1 MDISFGNF
9 TFRVDDEK
17 RIFLLHNPLKRDDVV
32 ASRPEAFSVLEIL
45 GGANCV
51 NAQTYLDTGC
61 DLKYVSHTLQDD
73 TLTIIRRSHI
83 LETESVFTR
92 YDNTDAIR
100 VQQIIRNITD
110 QDICLEQAD
119 TLTLEFSNDP
129 VGEKRDWFLHRFSN
143 TRYAECMPVV
153 QSFYEVGITCHNSI
167 FREIAT
173 GNMSSRLM
181 VPQAILEN
189 RKTGR
194 FMMFQI
200 ESSHSW
206 HYSLGANRARYYL
219 QMGGP
224 SQLYHAWNKVLAPD
238 ESYKTVAVTVCG
250 GSSLHQTLA
259 NMTRYRR
266 QVKQDRPADCNLPV
280 IYNEYM
286 YCGRLDPH
294 EELTRKVAPAVAK
307 LGAEYYV
314 IDCGWQ
320 TDVPGEYEIMYRDFG
335 DWRENRVRFPS
346 GLKAMSRYVE
356 SLGMKLGLWIEPEAV
371 GIDRQD
377 LVEFYGEDCFLRR
390 GGLKM
395 RDKVNY
401 LLDFRHPKVRK
412 TMTEAFDRLV
422 KEYGV
427 KYIKYDAAPCAF
439 LGPDTDC
446 TSQGDG
452 LQKHMDAFVEW
463 TREMIQRYPDV
474 IFENC
479 AGGGQRFD
487 QVAMSMFQVVSTS
500 DQTDYALY
508 PYIVGNIFTAILP
521 EQAAIWAYPVH
532 TALFDENDPD
542 KTNANTHP
550 EHVVLNMVTGILGR
564 FHLSS
569 HLEHLSGLNA
579 QLIQEAVAVYNEM
592 TPFKLES
599 VPYLP
604 IGYAQMDD
612 PLVAVGLKGEE
623 KVYLAVWNLQGDK
636 SVALSLPELEVADV
650 QVAYPK
656 RLPTVYS
663 FADGVLHLEFTRDEQ
678 ARLFEITLK

>member
-1 MDISFGNF
+1 MDIRFGSF
-9 TFRVDDEK
+9 TFRVDEEN
-17 RIFLLHNPLKRDDVV
+17 RIFLLHNHLKRDDVV
-32 ASRPEAFSVLEIL
+32 ASRPEAFSVLEVL

-61 DLKYVSHTLQDD
+61 DLRYVSHTLQDNV
-73 TLTIIRRSHI
+73 LTVIRRSDK
-83 LETESVFTR
+83 LETESVFVC
-92 YDNTDAIR
+92 YENTDAIR
-100 VQQIIRNITD
+100 VQQTIRNIT
-110 QDICLEQAD
+110 QQEICLEQAD

-181 VPQAILEN
+181 IPQAILEN
-189 RKTGR
+189 RKTGQ

-200 ESSHSW
+200 ESAHSW

-219 QMGGP
+219 QLGGM
-224 SQLYHAWNKVLAPD
+224 SQLYHAWNKILKPG
-238 ESYKTVAVTVCG
+238 ESYQTVAVTVCG
-250 GSSLHQTLA
+250 GSSLHEVLA

-266 QVKQDRPADCNLPV
+266 QVKLDQPADRHLPV

-294 EELTRKVAPAVAK
+294 EALTRQVAPAVSK

-346 GLKAMSRYVE
+346 GLKAMSQYVE

-377 LVEFYGEDCFLRR
+377 LVEFYGEDCFLSR
-390 GGLKM
+390 GGQKL

-401 LLDFRHPKVRK
+401 LLDFRHEKVRQV
-412 TMTEAFDRLV
+412 MTEVFDRLI

-427 KYIKYDAAPCAF
+427 KYIKFDAVPCAY
-439 LGPDTDC
+439 LGPDNNC

-452 LQKHMDAFVEW
+452 LEKHMDAFVAW
-463 TREMIQRYPDV
+463 TKEMIERYPDV
-474 IFENC
+474 VFENC

-487 QVAMSMFQVVSTS
+487 QSFMSMFQVVSTS

-532 TALFDENDPD
+532 TALYDE
-542 KTNANTHP
+542 ALNTGKDAHIHP
-550 EHVVLNMVTGILGR
+550 EHVVLNMVSGILGR
-564 FHLSS
+564 YHLSS
-569 HLEHLSGLNA
+569 HLELLGETNSS
-579 QLIQEAVAVYNEM
+579 LIREALAVYNAM
-592 TPFKLES
+592 TPFKLQS

-604 IGYAQMDD
+604 KGYSQMDD
-612 PLVAVGLKGEE
+612 PFVAVGLKGEK
-623 KVYLAVWNLQGDK
+623 KVYLAVWNLHGDRH
-636 SVALSLPELEVADV
+636 VELPLPGLEVADV

-656 RLPTVYS
+656 CLPTAYS
-663 FADGVLHLEFTRDEQ
+663 FGGANLCIEFTRDEQ
-678 ARLFEITLK
+678 ARLFEIALK